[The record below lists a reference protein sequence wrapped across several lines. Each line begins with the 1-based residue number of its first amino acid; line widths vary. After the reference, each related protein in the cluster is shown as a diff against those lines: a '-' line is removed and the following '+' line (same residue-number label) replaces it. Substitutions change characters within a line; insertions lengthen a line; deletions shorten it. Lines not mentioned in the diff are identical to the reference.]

1 MTAAEGAS
9 GDGAAGRSGDDLAG
23 RSGDEQAGR
32 SGDDAAAPAAVPVAA
47 PAARRPL
54 SWRAEV
60 GRQLRRR
67 RTIWAFVLLLAL
79 PVVLVAAFAV
89 GGANSSGAGARSSSS
104 RLVDLAQAGAA
115 NFAVFST
122 SAAASFLLV
131 VLAALFVGD
140 AVPSEASWATLR
152 YLLLAP
158 VPRARLLTSKLVVA
172 MGTMAVAV
180 VVLVAWALL
189 VGGLAYGWAPF
200 TNPAGGV
207 LEWSV
212 LLPRLLV
219 VVAYLVVLLSQVGAI
234 AFWLGVRTD
243 APLAAVGGAVMVT
256 IVSSILGQIDTLGDW
271 RTGLP
276 MYYDRAWLDLLTP
289 QVDWTAMTHGA
300 LWSTLYTIVFLGIA
314 YRTFRRKDILS

>member
-1 MTAAEGAS
+1 VSAAEQPS
-9 GDGAAGRSGDDLAG
+9 GRRSANRTGSTG
-23 RSGDEQAGR
+23 STGSTGETTTPGV
-32 SGDDAAAPAAVPVAA
+32 PHAV
-47 PAARRPL
+47 RRPL
-54 SWRAEV
+54 PWRAEV

-67 RTIWAFVLLLAL
+67 RTIWAFGLLLAL
-79 PVVLVAAFAV
+79 PVVLVVAFRV
-89 GGANSSGAGARSSSS
+89 GGANGSGSGSGSS

-140 AVPSEASWATLR
+140 AVPSEASWASLR

-180 VVLVAWALL
+180 AVLVAWSLL
-189 VGGLAYGWAPF
+189 VGGVAYGWAPF
-200 TNPAGGV
+200 SNPAGGV
-207 LEWSV
+207 LGWSV
-212 LLPRLLV
+212 LLPRLLL
-219 VVAYLVVLLSQVGAI
+219 VVAYLVVLLSQVAAI

-256 IVSSILGQIDTLGDW
+256 IVSSILGQIDTLQDW
-271 RTGLP
+271 RNGLP
-276 MYYDRAWLDLLTP
+276 MYYDRAWLDLFTP
-289 QVDWTAMTHGA
+289 LVDWTSMTRGA
-300 LWSTLYTIVFLGIA
+300 LWSTFYTIVFLGLA
-314 YRTFRRKDILS
+314 YRSFRRKDILS

>member
-1 MTAAEGAS
+1 MT
-9 GDGAAGRSGDDLAG
+9 
-23 RSGDEQAGR
+23 
-32 SGDDAAAPAAVPVAA
+32 VATA
-47 PAARRPL
+47 TSARRPL
-54 SWRAEV
+54 PWRAEG

-67 RTIWAFVLLLAL
+67 RTIWAFALLLAL

-89 GGANSSGAGARSSSS
+89 GGGNASTTTAAPST
-104 RLVDLAQAGAA
+104 RLVDLAQVGAA

-140 AVPSEASWATLR
+140 AVPSEASWASLR

-172 MGTMAVAV
+172 LATMAFAV
-180 VVLVAWALL
+180 VLLVAWSVL

-207 LEWSV
+207 LQWSV

-219 VVAYLVVLLSQVGAI
+219 VVGYLIVLLSQVAAI

-276 MYYDRAWLDLLTP
+276 MYYDRAWINLLTP
-289 QVDWTAMTHGA
+289 QIDWSPMTHGT
-300 LWSTLYTIVFLGIA
+300 LWSTFYTIVFLGLA